1 MKKVMVF
8 GTFDIIHLGHLHL
21 FRQAKKYGNKLV
33 VVVARD
39 INVKKAKK
47 HLPLHTEQ
55 ERLNFLKHI
64 DLIDSAVLGHK
75 TDYYQIIKKQKPAV
89 IALGYDQ
96 KIDEKILKNK
106 IKKFGLRTKIVRLSP
121 YGKKVKSSLIKKYI
135 EKNI

>member
-21 FRQAKKYGNKLV
+21 FLQAKKYGDKLT

-39 INVKKAKK
+39 INVKKVKK
-47 HLPLHTEQ
+47 HRPLHTEQ
-55 ERLNFLKHI
+55 QRIYFLKHI
-64 DLIDSAVLGHK
+64 DLIDNVILGNK
-75 TDYYQIIKKQKPAV
+75 KDYYKIIKEKKPDV

-96 KIDEKILKNK
+96 KIDEKMLKEK
-106 IKKFGLRTKIVRLSP
+106 IKKFGLWTKIIRLSP
-121 YGKKVKSSLIKKYI
+121 YGKKIKSSLIKKYI

>member
-8 GTFDIIHLGHLHL
+8 GTFDLVHLGHIHL
-21 FRQAKKYGNKLV
+21 FQQARKYGDKLV

-39 INVKKAKK
+39 INVKKTKK
-47 HLPLHTEQ
+47 HRPLHTEQ
-55 ERLNFLKHI
+55 ERLYFLKRI
-64 DLIDSAVLGHK
+64 DLTDSAVLGHK
-75 TDYYQIIKKQKPAV
+75 TDYYQIIKKQKPDV

-106 IKKFGLRTKIVRLSP
+106 IKKFGLRIKIVRLSP